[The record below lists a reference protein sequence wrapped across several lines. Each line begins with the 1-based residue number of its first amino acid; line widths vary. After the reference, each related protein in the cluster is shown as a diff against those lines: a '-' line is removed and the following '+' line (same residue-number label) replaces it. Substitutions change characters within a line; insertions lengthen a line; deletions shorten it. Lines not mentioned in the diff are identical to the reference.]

1 MEYSYLSSFRE
12 RHKQELQSAELDK
25 RLLELSALFELS
37 QLLNASLNLKSILD
51 NILLI
56 PMGRMMISR
65 GVTLL
70 KREDQHFEFANGK
83 GIGKEW
89 LGKQIRIEEPPLEP
103 ILISDN
109 ERDVPWIN
117 VFRDLRIEL
126 ILPLIFQNEHKGL
139 IGFSKKLNGQP
150 FSENEI
156 DFLFSLSNIAAQAI
170 ENAQMFEELN
180 RLNRSLDQKI
190 QELNTLFEIGKELN
204 QIFDEQGILKQLS
217 FSLMGQMLV
226 NQFCIALKRDTG
238 WELVFSKGSL
248 FPKDKCSQVIRYCD
262 RLATLTEPRFTETD
276 SELTFFK
283 DLNIQLIV
291 PMDTKGQV
299 GGIIFLGPRMDRKP
313 YGQHQ
318 LEFLSTLANI
328 TMIAL
333 ENSRLIKETI
343 EKERLEEELNIAHSI
358 QDRLL
363 PASFPHVPGFD
374 IHGLNIPSKQVGGD
388 YFDVIPLQD
397 GKILMAI
404 ADVSGKGMPAALL
417 MSNLQAGLHT
427 LCEENYNLAEI
438 TFRLNNLVY
447 KNTSLERYITFFL
460 FKLDS
465 HSGRFEYVN
474 AGHNPPYLLH
484 ASNGALE
491 ELFTG
496 GIILGFMKDAQ
507 YEIGNG
513 QFEPGDF
520 LLMFTDGVTECMNTD
535 DDEFGEQRLEAMIR
549 REAPKRTCQDFNR
562 YLVQRLKDFA
572 GGRDQSDDI
581 TVLAVKRLRES
592 TR

>member
-12 RHKQELQSAELDK
+12 RHKQELQSEELDK

-56 PMGRMMISR
+56 PMGRMMLSR

-70 KREDQHFEFANGK
+70 KMENAQFRFANLK
-83 GIGKEW
+83 GIDQAW
-89 LGKQIRIEEPPLEP
+89 LGKQIRIDQPPLEP
-103 ILISDN
+103 ILLSQN
-109 ERDVPWIN
+109 KQN
-117 VFRDLRIEL
+117 VAWMRIFRDLNLEL

-150 FSENEI
+150 FSEDEI

-170 ENAQMFEELN
+170 ENAQMFEQLN

-204 QIFDEQGILKQLS
+204 QIFDEEGILKQLS

-226 NQFCIALKRDTG
+226 NQFCIALKRQEG
-238 WELVFSKGSL
+238 WQLIYRKGSL
-248 FPKDKCSQVIRYCD
+248 FPEDKCQQVVKICKD
-262 RLATLTEPRFTETD
+262 LASVSEPRFTD
-276 SELTFFK
+276 K
-283 DLNIQLIV
+283 DAQLSVLKALNIRLIV
-291 PMDTKGQV
+291 PMDSKGQV
-299 GGIIFLGPRMDRKP
+299 GGIIFLGERMDKKP

-328 TMIAL
+328 AMIAL

-363 PASFPHVPGFD
+363 PSSFPQIAGFD

-388 YFDVIPLQD
+388 YFDIIPLSEGQL
-397 GKILMAI
+397 ILAI

-417 MSNLQAGLHT
+417 MSNLQAGLHM
-427 LCEENYNLAEI
+427 LCEEEYNLAEI
-438 TFRLNNLVY
+438 TYRLNNLVY
-447 KNTSLERYITFFL
+447 KNTSLERYITFFIM
-460 FKLDS
+460 KLDTKT
-465 HSGRFEYVN
+465 GRFEYVN
-474 AGHNPPYLLH
+474 AGHNPPYWFQVTR
-484 ASNGALE
+484 NKLE
-491 ELFTG
+491 ELYRG
-496 GIILGFMKDAQ
+496 GIILGFLRNAE
-507 YEIGNG
+507 YEMGRG
-513 QFEPGDF
+513 QMQTNDF
-520 LLMFTDGVTECMNTD
+520 ILMFTDGVTECMNKD
-535 DDEFGEQRLEAMIR
+535 DLEFTEERLQAFIRAEA
-549 REAPKRTCQDFNR
+549 AKRSCASFNR
-562 YLVQRLKDFA
+562 QLVQRLQKFA
-572 GGRDQSDDI
+572 GGRAQSDDI
-581 TVLAVKRLRES
+581 TILAVKRLNP
-592 TR
+592 

>member
-1 MEYSYLSSFRE
+1 MEFSYLSSFRE

-56 PMGRMMISR
+56 PMGRMMLSR

-70 KREDQHFEFANGK
+70 KKDKRQYAFANVK
-83 GIGKEW
+83 GVGQEW
-89 LGKQIRIEEPPLEP
+89 LGRQIMIEQPPSEP
-103 ILISDN
+103 ILLSEN
-109 ERDVPWIN
+109 KQN
-117 VFRDLRIEL
+117 VSWMNTFRNLHLEL
-126 ILPLIFQNEHKGL
+126 VLPLIFQNKHKGL
-139 IGFSKKLNGQP
+139 IAFSKKLNGQP

-170 ENAQMFEELN
+170 ENAQMFEQLN
-180 RLNRSLDQKI
+180 QLNRSLDQKI

-204 QIFDEQGILKQLS
+204 QIFDEPEILKQLS

-226 NQFCIALKRDTG
+226 NQFCIALKREDG
-238 WELVFSKGSL
+238 WKLIYRKGSL
-248 FPKDKCSQVIRYCD
+248 FPESTCMQIVQYCEQ
-262 RLATLTEPRFTETD
+262 LATLTTPQFTD
-276 SELTFFK
+276 KNPKLAFLNK
-283 DLNIQLIV
+283 LNIQLIV
-291 PMDTKGQV
+291 PMDSKGQV
-299 GGIIFLGPRMDRKP
+299 GGIIFLGPRMDKKP

-328 TMIAL
+328 AMIAL

-363 PASFPHVPGFD
+363 PSAFPQVPGFD

-388 YFDVIPLQD
+388 YFDVIPLSN
-397 GKILMAI
+397 GEIILAI
-404 ADVSGKGMPAALL
+404 ADVSGKGVPASLL
-417 MSNLQAGLHT
+417 MSNLQAGLHM
-427 LCEENYNLAEI
+427 LCEEDYNLAEI

-447 KNTSLERYITFFL
+447 KNTSLERYITFFIL
-460 FKLDS
+460 KLDIN
-465 HSGRFEYVN
+465 SGRFQYVN
-474 AGHNPPYLLH
+474 AGHNPPYWFH
-484 ASNGALE
+484 QSGGNLE

-496 GIILGFMKDAQ
+496 GIILGFLKDAE
-507 YEIGNG
+507 YEIGQGMLKPN
-513 QFEPGDF
+513 DF

-535 DDEFGEQRLEAMIR
+535 DEEFTEQRLEAIILK
-549 REAPKRTCQDFNR
+549 EAPKRTCHDFNT
-562 YLVQRLKDFA
+562 YLVQQLQKFA
-572 GGRDQSDDI
+572 QGRAQSDDI
-581 TVLAVKRLRES
+581 TLLSVKRLAN
-592 TR
+592 